1 MSIFTAV
8 RNQKQTAGALH
19 GAMQYVM
26 DPRKTIDG
34 ERNLVT
40 GINCTAYTAFVEMM
54 TTKRQFKKIDGR
66 QFYQFVQS
74 FPADAKITPAEVH
87 EIGLEFAKR
96 QFPEYE
102 VLVATHCNT
111 EHLHNHFIV
120 NAVSFQTGKKLHQNH
135 EDLEQ
140 HRKVNDEICAA
151 HGQEILE
158 HYGRK
163 PKQKPMKTKEYQ
175 AAIRQQS
182 WKFQL
187 IKAIEE
193 ALVYSTSKETFI
205 QNMNY
210 EGYDVAWSDSRKYIT
225 YTCPNGRKCRDNKLH
240 DDTYLKENM
249 EKIFAYRQAAGF
261 IPLTPEPK
269 EGWLTQAETFFS
281 EMVRLG
287 YHVEQSFLPPENG
300 RTIARN
306 DRKLKQREALKKLA
320 HGHKL
325 SSEEENQKEDLR
337 W

>member
-26 DPRKTIDG
+26 DPRKTVDG

-54 TTKRQFKKIDGR
+54 TTKRQFKKTDGR

-74 FPADAKITPAEVH
+74 FPAGAKITPAEVH

-135 EDLEQ
+135 GDLEQ

-151 HGQEILE
+151 HGQETLE

-193 ALVYSTSKETFI
+193 ALAYSTSKETFI

-261 IPLTPEPK
+261 VPLTPEPK
-269 EGWLTQAETFFS
+269 EGWLMQAETFFS

-287 YHVEQSFLPPENG
+287 KMAEPLPEM
-300 RTIARN
+300 T
-306 DRKLKQREALKKLA
+306 E
-320 HGHKL
+320 
-325 SSEEENQKEDLR
+325 S
-337 W
+337 